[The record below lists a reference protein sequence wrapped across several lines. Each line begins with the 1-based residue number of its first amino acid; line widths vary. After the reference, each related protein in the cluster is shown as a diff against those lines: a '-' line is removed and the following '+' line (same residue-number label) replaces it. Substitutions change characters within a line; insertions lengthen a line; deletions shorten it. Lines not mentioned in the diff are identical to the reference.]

1 MIYAAFKTI
10 HILSIVV
17 WVGGM
22 VFAHFFLRPAVAAL
36 EPPQRLRLMD
46 EVLRRFF
53 AVVSGVAL
61 LTFFT
66 GVAMIGRV
74 AKETVQAG
82 GSFAMPLDWTVMSVL
97 GTLMVLIYGHIRMV
111 LYRRLRRTVQAEDW
125 TAAAAHL
132 GQLRQWVAVNLAIG
146 LFLIAFTLLA

>member
-1 MIYAAFKTI
+1 MLYAVFKTV

-61 LTFFT
+61 LAFFT

-97 GTLMVLIYGHIRMV
+97 GTLMVLLYGHIRMV
-111 LYRRLRRTVQAEDW
+111 LYRRMHRSVQAQEWAD
-125 TAAAAHL
+125 AATQL
-132 GQLRQWVAVNLAIG
+132 GKLRQWVSINLAIG
-146 LFLIAFTLLA
+146 LFLIAFTLLV

>member
-1 MIYAAFKTI
+1 MLYAVFKTV

-61 LTFFT
+61 LAFFT

-97 GTLMVLIYGHIRMV
+97 GTLMVLLYGHIRMV
-111 LYRRLRRTVQAEDW
+111 LYRRMHRSVQAQEWAD
-125 TAAAAHL
+125 AATHL
-132 GQLRQWVAVNLAIG
+132 GKLRQWVSINLAIG
-146 LFLIAFTLLA
+146 LFLIAFTLLV